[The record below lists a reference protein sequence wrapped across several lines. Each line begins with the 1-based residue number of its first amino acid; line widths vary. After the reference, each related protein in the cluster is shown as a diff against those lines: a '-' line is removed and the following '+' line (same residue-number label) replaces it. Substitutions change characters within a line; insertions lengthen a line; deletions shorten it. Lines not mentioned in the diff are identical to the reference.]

1 MKWFSRSLIMLM
13 LVSPLETA
21 RAEIRSAAAVKLVDA
36 VKKQDK
42 TALRALLEQRV
53 EVNAA
58 EPDGTT
64 ALHWAAYMDDPA
76 TVDLLIRAGANVK
89 AANRHGVTPLSLAAL
104 NGSAAV
110 LEMLL
115 NAGAD
120 PNAALIE
127 GETALMTAARTGKV
141 DAVNMLLAHKADV
154 NARETT
160 RGQTAL
166 MWAAA
171 EGHAGIVQALT
182 GRGADVRARSTGG
195 LTALLFTVR
204 EGRIDAVRALLKA
217 GADVNETI
225 MRPSAITRTSIP
237 GYGLG
242 QRPQGSTSALVL
254 AVGSAHYE
262 LASVLL
268 DAGADPNASAQG
280 WTALHQVTWVRRSGQ
295 GDNNPPPQGSGNMNS
310 LELIAK
316 LVAHGANV
324 NARMTA
330 KADMGTTEV
339 NNIGATPLLL
349 AARTTDVELIRLLLK
364 LGADPLLPNEDNTTA
379 LMAAAGVGTYSPG
392 EDAGTESEA
401 LEAVRLLWEL
411 GADVNTVNKAGDTPM
426 HGAAYKFFPSV
437 VRFLAEKGARIDI
450 WNQKNKFGFTPLAIA
465 EGVQRAPSGTGD
477 HIRTSAETAAAIRE
491 AMNGPTATIVPQ
503 AK

>member
-1 MKWFSRSLIMLM
+1 MKWLIGSLIALM
-13 LVSPLETA
+13 LVNNVDTV
-21 RAEIRSAAAVKLVDA
+21 RAETRPGDTTKLVDA
-36 VKKQDK
+36 IKNQDR
-42 TALRALLEQRV
+42 AAVRALLDQRV

-58 EPDGTT
+58 ERDGTT
-64 ALHWAAYMDDPA
+64 ALHWAVYMDDLA
-76 TVDLLIRAGANVK
+76 TAELLIRAEANVK
-89 AANRHGVTPLSLAAL
+89 VSNRHGVTPLSLAAL
-104 NGSAAV
+104 NGNASM
-110 LEMLL
+110 LDMLL
-115 NAGAD
+115 SAGAD
-120 PNAALIE
+120 PNTALLE

-141 DAVNMLLAHKADV
+141 EALKVLLAHGANV
-154 NARETT
+154 NAKEST

-171 EGHAGIVQALT
+171 EGHTAVVQALT
-182 GRGADVRARSTGG
+182 ERGADIPARSTGG
-195 LTALLFTVR
+195 LTALLFAVR
-204 EGRIDAVRALLKA
+204 EGKIDAVRALLRA

-225 MRPSAITRTSIP
+225 TRSPSITRTSIA
-237 GYGLG
+237 GYALG
-242 QRPQGSTSALVL
+242 QRPQGATSALVL

-268 DAGADPNASAQG
+268 DAGADPNAAAQG

-295 GDNNPPPQGSGNMNS
+295 GDNNPAPQGSGNMDS
-310 LELIAK
+310 LGLVAR

-349 AARTTDVELIRLLLK
+349 TARTTDIELMRLLIK
-364 LGADPLLPNEDNTTA
+364 LGADPLLPNEDNTTP

-392 EDAGTESEA
+392 EDPGTESEG
-401 LEAVRLLWEL
+401 LEAVKLLWES
-411 GADVNTVNKAGDTPM
+411 GGDVNTVNKAGDTAM

-450 WNQKNKFGFTPLAIA
+450 WNQKNKLGFTPLVIA

-477 HIRTSAETAAAIRE
+477 HIRTSTETAAAVRE
-491 AMNGPTATIVPQ
+491 AMTGAPGQ
-503 AK
+503 GK